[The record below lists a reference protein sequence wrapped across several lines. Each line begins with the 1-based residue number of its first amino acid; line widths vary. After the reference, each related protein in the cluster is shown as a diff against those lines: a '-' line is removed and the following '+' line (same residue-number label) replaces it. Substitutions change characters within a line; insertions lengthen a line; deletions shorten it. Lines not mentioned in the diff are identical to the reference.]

1 MQEDRMDVMFRQGD
15 VLVLRVEGDAGELG
29 ERVAEPR
36 DDGRVVLAYGEV
48 TGHAHAIVDEAATLW
63 RLAGD
68 DRLLLV
74 GGDTAVA
81 LRHEEHAT
89 IMVPPGAYVVR
100 RQREFAPDGEDE
112 ASAFD
117 RTRYVC
123 D

>member
-1 MQEDRMDVMFRQGD
+1 MDVMFRQGD
-15 VLVLRVEGDAGELG
+15 VLVLRVKGNADELG

-63 RLAGD
+63 RLPSD

-74 GGDTAVA
+74 TGDAPVA

-89 IMVPPGAYVVR
+89 VMVPPGTYVVR

-112 ASAFD
+112 ARAFEFS
-117 RTRYVC
+117 RYVA

>member
-1 MQEDRMDVMFRQGD
+1 MFRQGD
-15 VLVLRVEGDAGELG
+15 VLVLRVEGDADELG

-36 DDGRVVLAYGEV
+36 DDGRVVLAHGEV
-48 TGHAHAIVDEAATLW
+48 TGHAHAIMDETATLW

-74 GGDTAVA
+74 GGDTAVE

-100 RQREFAPDGEDE
+100 RQREFAPDDDDE
-112 ASAFD
+112 PRAFE
-117 RTRYVC
+117 RSRYVA

>member
-1 MQEDRMDVMFRQGD
+1 MDVMFRQGD
-15 VLVLRVEGDAGELG
+15 VLVLRVKGDADELG

-63 RLAGD
+63 RLSGD

-74 GGDTAVA
+74 AGDAPVA
-81 LRHEEHAT
+81 LQHEEHAT
-89 IMVPPGAYVVR
+89 ILIPPGAYVVR
-100 RQREFAPDGEDE
+100 RQREFAPDGEDD
-112 ASAFD
+112 APAFD
-117 RTRYVC
+117 RTRYVA